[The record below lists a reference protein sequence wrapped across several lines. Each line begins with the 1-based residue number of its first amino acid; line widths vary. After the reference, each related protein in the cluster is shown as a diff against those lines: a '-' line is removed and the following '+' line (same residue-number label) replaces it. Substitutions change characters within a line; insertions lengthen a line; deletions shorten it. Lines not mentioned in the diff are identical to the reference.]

1 MKLDLKYY
9 FNVFLRRSPYFL
21 IVASLFTSIG
31 VTAAML
37 LPPEYQ
43 AQATLLVE
51 SPQIPTNLAT
61 STVTTQAPEQ
71 LQIIQQRMFTRENLL
86 DIANQLKVFERG
98 NRSEPGKTL
107 TVTEKV
113 DEMRARTTFTTTGT
127 QVRRGQAPNAT
138 VLIIGFRGSAADVVS
153 EVTNEFVTRV
163 LQQNVQLRTEQAGQT
178 LEFFRQE
185 VERLGAELDTQSARM
200 LEFQNQAGIAVPANL
215 TFLQGQQTSLENLIT
230 SRQQQIQSLQDQ
242 KQRMIDLFNATGGV
256 QTSGTQLT
264 PQQQQLQQAEQQLAS
279 AKLIYS
285 AQNPKLLML
294 ENQVR
299 QLQQQV
305 AAQVAAT
312 AGASGNAGGA
322 QPVSQQQALL
332 NSQVASLD
340 SQIAG
345 LQQEIDTAREKIKAI
360 EASIAKVAENGA
372 TLTKLQRDIS
382 NVQSQYDTA
391 VNRLSAAA
399 TGERIELLAK
409 GQRISVIEQATPPER
424 PTTPNRPLIAAG
436 AAGVGVLA
444 GLALVVLLELLNRS
458 IRRPVELTNRLG
470 ITPLAV
476 LPYLRTDREILMRRM
491 TVLGIVA
498 FLVVVIPATLYAV
511 HTFVTPLDVLMEPAL
526 NKVGLSITG

>member
-1 MKLDLKYY
+1 MKLDMKYY

-21 IVASLFTSIG
+21 VVASLFTSVG

-37 LPPEYQ
+37 LPAEYE
-43 AQATLLVE
+43 AKATLLVE
-51 SPQIPTNLAT
+51 SPQIPTALAS

-86 DIANQLKVFERG
+86 DIANQLQVFDRARRPDNEKV
-98 NRSEPGKTL
+98 L

-127 QVRRGQAPNAT
+127 QVKRGQSPNAT
-138 VLIIGFRGSAADVVS
+138 VLTIAFRGGAPDVVS

-200 LEFQNQAGIAVPANL
+200 LEFQNKAGIAVPANL
-215 TFLQGQQTSLENLIT
+215 GFLQGQQTSLENLIT
-230 SRQQQIQSLQDQ
+230 SRQQQIQTLQDQ

-256 QTSGTQLT
+256 QTTGTQLT

-294 ENQVR
+294 ENQVK

-305 AAQVAAT
+305 ATQVAAA
-312 AGASGNAGGA
+312 AGAANTGT
-322 QPVSQQQALL
+322 QPISQQQALL

-345 LQQEIDTAREKIKAI
+345 LQQEIDNAQVKIKDI
-360 EASIAKVAENGA
+360 EANIAKVAENGA
-372 TLTKLQRDIS
+372 TLTKLQRDIG
-382 NVQSQYDTA
+382 NVQQQYDTA

-424 PTTPNRPLIAAG
+424 PTTPNRPLIVAAG
-436 AAGVGVLA
+436 AGAGVAA

-458 IRRPVELTNRLG
+458 IRRPIELTNRLG

-476 LPYLRTDREILMRRM
+476 LPYLRTEREILMRRM

>member
-1 MKLDLKYY
+1 MKLNLKYY

-21 IVASLFTSIG
+21 IVASLFTSVG
-31 VTAAML
+31 VTIAML
-37 LPPEYQ
+37 LPAEYE
-43 AQATLLVE
+43 AKATLLVE
-51 SPQIPTNLAT
+51 SPQIPTTLAS

-86 DIANQLKVFERG
+86 DIANQLQVFDRAKRPDDKKV
-98 NRSEPGKTL
+98 L

-127 QVRRGQAPNAT
+127 QVKRGQSPNAT
-138 VLIIGFRGSAADVVS
+138 VLTIVFRGASPDIVS
-153 EVTNEFVTRV
+153 QVTNEFVTRV
-163 LQQNVQLRTEQAGQT
+163 LQQNVQLRTEAAGQT
-178 LEFFRQE
+178 LEFFQQE

-200 LEFQNQAGIAVPANL
+200 LEFQNKAGIAVPTNL
-215 TFLQGQQTSLENLIT
+215 GFLQGQQTSLENLIT
-230 SRQQQIQSLQDQ
+230 SRQQQMQSLQDQ

-256 QTSGTQLT
+256 QTTGTQLT

-305 AAQVAAT
+305 ATQVAAA
-312 AGASGNAGGA
+312 AGAATTGT
-322 QPVSQQQALL
+322 QPVTQQQALL

-345 LQQEIDTAREKIKAI
+345 LQQEIDNAQVKIKDI
-360 EASIAKVAENGA
+360 EAKVAMVAENGA

-409 GQRISVIEQATPPER
+409 GQRISVIEQATPPES
-424 PTTPNRPLIAAG
+424 PTTPNRPLIVAAG
-436 AAGVGVLA
+436 AGAGIVA
-444 GLALVVLLELLNRS
+444 GLALVMLLELLNRS
-458 IRRPVELTNRLG
+458 IRRPIELTNRLG

-476 LPYLRTDREILMRRM
+476 LPYLRTEREILMRRM

>member
-1 MKLDLKYY
+1 MKLDFKYY

-21 IVASLFTSIG
+21 IVASLFTSVG
-31 VTAAML
+31 VTVAML
-37 LPPEYQ
+37 LPTEYE
-43 AQATLLVE
+43 AKATLLVE
-51 SPQIPTNLAT
+51 SPQIPTNLAS
-61 STVTTQAPEQ
+61 STVTTQTPEQ

-86 DIANQLKVFERG
+86 DIATQLNVFDRVKRAPDE
-98 NRSEPGKTL
+98 KAL

-113 DEMRARTTFTTTGT
+113 DQMRARTTFTTTGA
-127 QVRRGQAPNAT
+127 QSKRGQAQNAA
-138 VLIIGFRGSAADVVS
+138 VLTIVFRGASPDLVA

-163 LQQNVQLRTEQAGQT
+163 LQQNVQLRTEAAGGT
-178 LEFFRQE
+178 LEFFQQE
-185 VERLGAELDTQSARM
+185 VDRLGADLDAQSARM
-200 LEFQNQAGIAVPANL
+200 LEFQNQAGIAVPTNL
-215 TFLQGQQTSLENLIT
+215 PFLQGQQTNFENLIN
-230 SRQQQIQSLQDQ
+230 SRLQQIQSLNDQ

-256 QTSGTQLT
+256 QTTGAQMT
-264 PQQQQLQQAEQQLAS
+264 PQQQQLQQAEQQLSS

-294 ENQVR
+294 ENQVK

-305 AAQVAAT
+305 ATQVAAT
-312 AGASGNAGGA
+312 AGAAATGP

-332 NSQVASLD
+332 NSQVATID

-345 LQQEIDTAREKIKAI
+345 LQQEIDNAQIKIKDI

-372 TLTKLQRDIS
+372 TLTKLQRDIA

-391 VNRLSAAA
+391 TNRLSAAA

-409 GQRISVIEQATPPER
+409 GQRISVVEQATPPER
-424 PTTPNRPLIAAG
+424 PTKPNRPLIAAAG
-436 AAGVGVLA
+436 AGAGVAA

-476 LPYLRTDREILMRRM
+476 LPYLRTEREVLVRRM

-498 FLVVVIPATLYAV
+498 FLVVVIPVTLYAV